1 MQQGTANEFSQLGQ
15 QLRKL
20 CEVLPSCRA
29 LDPAIQSA
37 REEALAD
44 LYVTLQDVSGLF
56 YQARSRATPGQ
67 PQPSSASVKA
77 LADYLFAHP
86 DRCDETLRPLEG
98 VEVDWA
104 TATVKGST
112 PRPIGQT
119 VSSSVGN
126 PTWPASTPT
135 PASND
140 RLSRAGETS

>member
-29 LDPAIQSA
+29 LDPAVQSA

-56 YQARSRATPGQ
+56 YQARSRFTPGQ

-86 DRCDETLRPLEG
+86 DRCDETLRSLEG

-104 TATVKGST
+104 TAAVKGATPRST
-112 PRPIGQT
+112 PQT
-119 VSSSVGN
+119 
-126 PTWPASTPT
+126 ASAVANHSWHPPTPT

-140 RLSRAGETS
+140 RLSRTGETP